1 MRGIIKKK
9 KSKELRN
16 KGTLTGQNSRG
27 EKKKKKLTGKAKKK
41 GKKSFYSNLVY
52 YRKKNSLRAFYSF
65 LWFFFFFISEAQ
77 SKNVINYYLKVKV
90 PKIYYVICG
99 KYFISSI

>member
-65 LWFFFFFISEAQ
+65 LCVFFFHLRSTKQERY
-77 SKNVINYYLKVKV
+77 KLLLK
-90 PKIYYVICG
+90 G
-99 KYFISSI
+99 ESS